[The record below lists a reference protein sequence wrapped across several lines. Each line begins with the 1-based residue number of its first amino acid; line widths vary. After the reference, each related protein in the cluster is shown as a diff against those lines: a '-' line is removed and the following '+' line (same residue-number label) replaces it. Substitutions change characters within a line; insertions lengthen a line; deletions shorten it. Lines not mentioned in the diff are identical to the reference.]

1 MDWIDSDWKSMF
13 GGPCGFVWEKS
24 GAGGLGIFITHSLAA
39 RRIEAQYQR
48 NNRKYIRRLF
58 FFTDLQ
64 VDSCDFLVQGLIM
77 KTIKKSEP
85 SFLEFSKLKCD
96 FKCQRCVSS
105 ETIIFQ
111 LIAEI

>member
-64 VDSCDFLVQGLIM
+64 VDSCARIDHENHLKNQSRLFLNL
-77 KTIKKSEP
+77 KTEAWLS
-85 SFLEFSKLKCD
+85 
-96 FKCQRCVSS
+96 
-105 ETIIFQ
+105 
-111 LIAEI
+111 

>member
-48 NNRKYIRRLF
+48 NNRKYIRRSIF
-58 FFTDLQ
+58 LQ
-64 VDSCDFLVQGLIM
+64 IYKLTLVQGLIM
-77 KTIKKSEP
+77 KTI
-85 SFLEFSKLKCD
+85 
-96 FKCQRCVSS
+96 
-105 ETIIFQ
+105 
-111 LIAEI
+111 